1 MSSATP
7 TPTRVRRLP
16 VVGPLRLGR
25 PSDVWFKPALSVV
38 AAVAVPSL
46 LLMTLGRLDLA
57 PYTMAGSLCAL
68 YAHNRPYA
76 ARAKVLAWVILG
88 MLGGLAVALVSASL
102 TRNAVVLVT
111 VGALLAAAQ
120 KAVCDATRVGPPA
133 HVILTFVSSATLFVP
148 QTLGQVPG
156 HLALAAAAGA
166 WAWLV
171 GMAPAPLRP
180 HGPER
185 RATAQAL
192 NAAAAYAETARGGE
206 EGAGGAR
213 SAAYAAVHA
222 AWQTLLAV
230 RDRPS
235 TTRRALERLVV
246 RAEVALAAPADAD
259 PARLRAWARAVRGTG
274 RIPRTG
280 DPRGEDEGLRL
291 NGADA
296 RADGADARL
305 DSVDPRP
312 DGANPR
318 RAGGGARL
326 GGADP
331 RVDDVDPRV
340 DGTGPCLDGAEPRR
354 TAGGGSR
361 RDSDLRLDG
370 ADARVD
376 GTAPRLDGVDP
387 RPDGT
392 GPRLDGVGP
401 RRADGGARLD
411 GSDPCLGGAD
421 ARGDGADPR
430 PEGDNPRRADGGAC
444 LGGTDPRPQGANPRR
459 TDSGARLDGAGS
471 RRAHGGARLGGDGT
485 RRDDDRLRERD
496 ELVGVAAERAVA
508 PPPLWSRLGP
518 LAPVAVRSALGCA
531 LAGYVSLALGA
542 DRPYWAL
549 VTAASLYQA
558 NITLTWSRAVQRV
571 VGNLVGVLLFAAV
584 TPVAQLGPL
593 ALVLC
598 ILACNFGAEALI
610 GRNYWLGS
618 VCVTPL
624 ALLVTELPGYQ
635 PTGEL
640 VTGRV
645 VDTLVGAL
653 VGFVAALAVTNR
665 RAGRRVER
673 ALTAVD
679 RAREH
684 AARLAADPMSTP
696 AALEAARRGLAA
708 AVVDLRA
715 TADAAAGEWWQRAL
729 PQERVVLAEQAAH
742 RTLAATVRRQGL
754 LPDPGTTSTYTHT
767 EGASP

>member
-16 VVGPLRLGR
+16 VVGALRLGR

-38 AAVAVPSL
+38 AAVAPPSL
-46 LLMTLGRLDLA
+46 LLVALGRLDLA
-57 PYTMAGSLCAL
+57 AYTMAGSLCAL
-68 YAHNRPYA
+68 YAHHRPYA
-76 ARAKVLAWVILG
+76 ARAKVLAWVVLG
-88 MLGGLAVALVSASL
+88 MLGGLAVALVTASL

-111 VGALLAAAQ
+111 VGALLAAVQ

-192 NAAAAYAETARGGE
+192 HTAAAYAETARGGE
-206 EGAGGAR
+206 ESAGAR

-222 AWQTLLAV
+222 AWQTLLAA
-230 RDRPS
+230 RDRPA

-246 RAEVALAAPADAD
+246 RAEVALAAPADTD
-259 PARLRAWARAVRGTG
+259 PARLRAWADAVRGSG
-274 RIPRTG
+274 RVPRTG
-280 DPRGEDEGLRL
+280 DPRRDEG
-291 NGADA
+291 
-296 RADGADARL
+296 
-305 DSVDPRP
+305 S
-312 DGANPR
+312 
-318 RAGGGARL
+318 L
-326 GGADP
+326 G
-331 RVDDVDPRV
+331 
-340 DGTGPCLDGAEPRR
+340 
-354 TAGGGSR
+354 
-361 RDSDLRLDG
+361 
-370 ADARVD
+370 
-376 GTAPRLDGVDP
+376 
-387 RPDGT
+387 
-392 GPRLDGVGP
+392 
-401 RRADGGARLD
+401 
-411 GSDPCLGGAD
+411 
-421 ARGDGADPR
+421 
-430 PEGDNPRRADGGAC
+430 
-444 LGGTDPRPQGANPRR
+444 
-459 TDSGARLDGAGS
+459 
-471 RRAHGGARLGGDGT
+471 
-485 RRDDDRLRERD
+485 ERD
-496 ELVGVAAERAVA
+496 ELVGVAAARAVA
-508 PPPLWSRLGP
+508 PRPLRSRLGP
-518 LAPVAVRSALGCA
+518 LAPLAVRTALGCA

-558 NITLTWSRAVQRV
+558 NLTLTWSRAVQRV

-584 TPVAQLGPL
+584 TPVARLGPL

-640 VTGRV
+640 VTDRV

-653 VGFVAALAVTNR
+653 VGFAAALAVTDR
-665 RAGRRVER
+665 RAGWRVER

-679 RAREH
+679 RARER
-684 AARLAADPMSTP
+684 AARLAAGPASTP

-754 LPDPGTTSTYTHT
+754 LPDPGTTSTQTHT
-767 EGASP
+767 EDTSP

>member
-1 MSSATP
+1 
-7 TPTRVRRLP
+7 
-16 VVGPLRLGR
+16 
-25 PSDVWFKPALSVV
+25 
-38 AAVAVPSL
+38 
-46 LLMTLGRLDLA
+46 
-57 PYTMAGSLCAL
+57 
-68 YAHNRPYA
+68 
-76 ARAKVLAWVILG
+76 
-88 MLGGLAVALVSASL
+88 
-102 TRNAVVLVT
+102 
-111 VGALLAAAQ
+111 
-120 KAVCDATRVGPPA
+120 
-133 HVILTFVSSATLFVP
+133 
-148 QTLGQVPG
+148 
-156 HLALAAAAGA
+156 
-166 WAWLV
+166 
-171 GMAPAPLRP
+171 
-180 HGPER
+180 
-185 RATAQAL
+185 
-192 NAAAAYAETARGGE
+192 
-206 EGAGGAR
+206 
-213 SAAYAAVHA
+213 
-222 AWQTLLAV
+222 
-230 RDRPS
+230 
-235 TTRRALERLVV
+235 
-246 RAEVALAAPADAD
+246 
-259 PARLRAWARAVRGTG
+259 
-274 RIPRTG
+274 
-280 DPRGEDEGLRL
+280 
-291 NGADA
+291 
-296 RADGADARL
+296 DGADARL

-411 GSDPCLGGAD
+411 GSNPCLGGAD
-421 ARGDGADPR
+421 ARGDGADAR
-430 PEGDNPRRADGGAC
+430 PEGANPRRADGGAR

-485 RRDDDRLRERD
+485 RQDDDRRLRERD

-508 PPPLWSRLGP
+508 PPSLWSRLGP